1 MNKFIL
7 VSISFVLGA
16 AAGFAAGYF
25 LTIEEDESTRVYGN
39 DIKPEEKPTVEAP
52 VSAQAPAP
60 VDPAE
65 SEAPTEDDAPDPAQI
80 VSTGIAKTPTP
91 GHPGVDYSK
100 VAKIVK
106 ENGYTSV
113 EDIQGVINDP
123 DNEITYEEMLEKQQI
138 ETDQAIAEYRAKNK
152 DKIIPLSADE
162 WDTDFPQVDYPRG
175 DLHYFVEDDLFTD
188 DDGNPIN
195 EEEYIGNR
203 PRQFGWMANNE
214 DKIYIRNNPK
224 ETDYVVW
231 KHRCTAEDWWG
242 E

>member
-1 MNKFIL
+1 MNKFVL

-25 LTIEEDESTRVYGN
+25 LTIEDDEATRVYGN
-39 DIKPEEKPTVEAP
+39 DIKPEPKHEEKTIVQ
-52 VSAQAPAP
+52 SPAP
-60 VDPAE
+60 VAPVE
-65 SEAPTEDDAPDPAQI
+65 TETPTENNAPDPSKI
-80 VSTGIAKTPTP
+80 VSTGIAKIPTP
-91 GHPGVDYSK
+91 EHPGVDYSK
-100 VAKIVK
+100 VAQIVK

-113 EDIQGVINDP
+113 EDIQSVINDP
-123 DNEITYEEMLEKQQI
+123 DNEITYEEMLEKQRVKNDHI
-138 ETDQAIAEYRAKNK
+138 KNK
-152 DKIIPLSADE
+152 DKILPITAEE
-162 WDTDFPQVDYPRG
+162 WEVDYPTEDDYPRG

-195 EEEYIGNR
+195 EEEYIGTR

-224 ETDYVVW
+224 ETDFVVW

-242 E
+242 EE